1 MMEPKIRFKGFEGE
15 WKASTI
21 GDFCSVSIGEF
32 VIKTKQNDNAP
43 YPVYNG
49 GSSYTG
55 FYENYNQ
62 EGPKV
67 IVSARG
73 ANAGFVNYCEKN
85 FWAGNSC

>member
-1 MMEPKIRFKGFEGE
+1 MMEPKIRFKGFDGE

-55 FYENYNQ
+55 FT
-62 EGPKV
+62 KT
-67 IVSARG
+67 ITKRG
-73 ANAGFVNYCEKN
+73 QRLL
-85 FWAGNSC
+85 